1 MGHSWELVSMI
12 SCPYKELYW
21 SSSLANYK
29 AGKKNLHL
37 YNFFSFFFYTI
48 PLIFSQERLM
58 WCVNSV
64 INNKTNINGVPALL
78 QTPWGMHVSGNK
90 MSKVPA
96 FMGPVI

>member
-1 MGHSWELVSMI
+1 MI
-12 SCPYKELYW
+12 SCPCKELGW
-21 SSSLANYK
+21 FSSMANYK

-37 YNFFSFFFYTI
+37 HNFFSFFFFFNTI

-58 WCVNSV
+58 RCVTSV
-64 INNKTNINGVPALL
+64 INDKTNINGVPALL
-78 QTPWGMHVSGNK
+78 QTPWGMHMSGNK